1 MIEVKN
7 VSYIYSDSKEKALN
21 NVSFTVND
29 GEIVLCTGRSGC
41 GKSTVIRVI
50 NGLCPG
56 YYGGTIE
63 GLVSID
69 GEITSRM
76 DLTEIS
82 RRVGTLFQDPERQFF
97 ALNVEDEI
105 VFALE
110 WMGIDRDEIKRRLE
124 SVIKRFSL
132 GDIRNNSIAALSEG
146 QKQKVGLA
154 EIVALHGKNIIL
166 DEPTANLDPKSTED
180 LARLLLEL
188 KQEGYCIFIVD
199 HRHYWLNSV
208 ADRVLVMSNGQ
219 IEKEGDFS
227 ILDNEKLQ
235 KEYGLRKAYVTDRR
249 SLLKDLNPTG
259 TDYVVKG
266 EHVAF
271 TYKDGKTIFKD
282 LNFAVPE
289 GINVLIGENGIGKT
303 TLSRLIFG
311 LEKLSGGRIEFKDP
325 KGKKPLQLGSIVLQN
340 TDYQLNMQTVYQ
352 EVAICMTLADGVKP
366 HPDKVMDL
374 LEKLDLSALSYRHPQ
389 SLSGGQKQRLVIACA
404 LAKNPQV
411 LVLDEPTSGL
421 DGANMQ
427 RIKNILYEFATDG
440 RAALV
445 ITHDLELID
454 DENLKALRLEK
465 EMV

>member
-7 VSYIYSDSKEKALN
+7 VSYTYSDSKEKALN

-50 NGLCPG
+50 NGLCPD
-56 YYGGTIE
+56 YYGGTLE
-63 GLVSID
+63 GSVSLN
-69 GEITSRM
+69 GENSAEM

-110 WMGIDRDEIKRRLE
+110 WMGLSRDEIKRRLE

-132 GDIRNNSIAALSEG
+132 EDIRNNSIAALSEG

-166 DEPTANLDPKSTED
+166 DEPTANLDPQSTED
-180 LARLLLEL
+180 LARLLFEL

-199 HRHYWLNSV
+199 HRHYWLNAI
-208 ADRVLVMSNGQ
+208 ADRVLIMSNGK
-219 IEKEGDFS
+219 IEKEGKFS
-227 ILDNEKLQ
+227 ILDNASLQ

-249 SLLKDLNPTG
+249 SLLKDLDPCG

-271 TYKDGKTIFKD
+271 SYKDGKTIFKD

-311 LEKLSGGRIEFKDP
+311 LEKLSGGKIEFKDP

-352 EVAICMTLADGVKP
+352 EVAICMTLADGVKAQP
-366 HPDKVMDL
+366 RKVMEL

-427 RIKNILYEFATDG
+427 RIKNILHDYAKDG

-454 DENLKALRLEK
+454 DKNLKALRLKK
-465 EMV
+465 ETV

>member
-7 VSYIYSDSKEKALN
+7 VSYTYSDSKEKALN

-50 NGLCPG
+50 NGLCPD
-56 YYGGTIE
+56 YYSGTLE
-63 GLVSID
+63 GSVSLN
-69 GEITSRM
+69 GENSAGM

-82 RRVGTLFQDPERQFF
+82 RKVGTLFQDPERQFF

-105 VFALE
+105 AFALE

-124 SVIKRFSL
+124 RVIKRFSL
-132 GDIRNNSIAALSEG
+132 ECIRNNSIAALSEG

-166 DEPTANLDPKSTED
+166 DEPTANLDPQSTED
-180 LARLLLEL
+180 LARLLFEL

-199 HRHYWLNSV
+199 HRHYWLNAI
-208 ADRVLVMSNGQ
+208 ADRVLIMSNGK
-219 IEKEGDFS
+219 IEKEGNFS
-227 ILDNEKLQ
+227 ILDNASLQ

-249 SLLKDLNPTG
+249 ALLKDLDPWG

-271 TYKDGKTIFKD
+271 SYKDGKTIFKD

-311 LEKLSGGRIEFKDP
+311 LEKLKGGKIEFKDP
-325 KGKKPLQLGSIVLQN
+325 KGTKPLQLGSIVLQN

-352 EVAICMTLADGVKP
+352 EVAICMTLAEGIKP
-366 HPDKVMDL
+366 QPGKVMEL

-427 RIKNILYEFATDG
+427 RIKNILHDYAKDG

-454 DENLKALRLEK
+454 DKNLKALRLKK
-465 EMV
+465 ETV

>member
-7 VSYIYSDSKEKALN
+7 VSYTYSDSREKALN

-50 NGLCPG
+50 NGLCPD
-56 YYGGTIE
+56 YYGGTLE
-63 GLVSID
+63 GSVSLN
-69 GEITSRM
+69 GENSAEM

-105 VFALE
+105 AFALE

-124 SVIKRFSL
+124 RVIKRFSL
-132 GDIRNNSIAALSEG
+132 ESIRNNSIAALSEG

-235 KEYGLRKAYVTDRR
+235 KEYGLRKAYVTDIR
-249 SLLKDLNPTG
+249 SLLKDLNPTD
-259 TDYVVKG
+259 TEYVVKG

-311 LEKLSGGRIEFKDP
+311 LEKLSGGKIEFKDP

-352 EVAICMTLADGVKP
+352 EVAICMTLAEGVKP
-366 HPDKVMDL
+366 QPGKVMEL

-427 RIKNILYEFATDG
+427 RIKNILHDYAKDG

-454 DENLKALRLEK
+454 DKNLKALRLKK
-465 EMV
+465 ESV

>member
-7 VSYIYSDSKEKALN
+7 VSYTYSDSKEKALN

-50 NGLCPG
+50 NGLCPD
-56 YYGGTIE
+56 YYGGTLE
-63 GLVSID
+63 GSVSLN
-69 GEITSRM
+69 GENSAEM

-105 VFALE
+105 AFALE

-124 SVIKRFSL
+124 RVIKRFSL
-132 GDIRNNSIAALSEG
+132 ERIRNNSIAALSEG

-166 DEPTANLDPKSTED
+166 DEPTANLDPQSTED
-180 LARLLLEL
+180 LARLLFEL
-188 KQEGYCIFIVD
+188 KHEGYCIFIVD
-199 HRHYWLNSV
+199 HRHYWLNAI
-208 ADRVLVMSNGQ
+208 ADRVLIMSDGK
-219 IEKEGDFS
+219 IEKEGNFFFFFNAS
-227 ILDNEKLQ
+227 LQ
-235 KEYGLRKAYVTDRR
+235 KEYGLRKAYVTDKI
-249 SLLKDLNPTG
+249 SLLKDLDPCG

-271 TYKDGKTIFKD
+271 TYKDSKTIFKD

-311 LEKLSGGRIEFKDP
+311 LEKLSGGKIEFKDP

-352 EVAICMTLADGVKP
+352 EVAICMTLAEGIKP
-366 HPDKVMDL
+366 QPGKVMEL

-427 RIKNILYEFATDG
+427 RIKNILHDYAKDG

-454 DENLKALRLEK
+454 DKNLKALRLKK
-465 EMV
+465 ESV

>member
-7 VSYIYSDSKEKALN
+7 VSYTYSDSKEKALN

-50 NGLCPG
+50 NGLCPS
-56 YYGGTIE
+56 YYGGTLE
-63 GLVSID
+63 GSVSID
-69 GEITSRM
+69 SEITASM
-76 DLTEIS
+76 DLTGIS
-82 RRVGTLFQDPERQFF
+82 RKVGTLFQDPERQFF

-110 WMGIDRDEIKRRLE
+110 WMGLSRDEIKRRLE

-132 GDIRNNSIAALSEG
+132 EDIRNNSIAALSEG

-166 DEPTANLDPKSTED
+166 DEPTANLDPQSTED
-180 LARLLLEL
+180 LARLLFEL

-199 HRHYWLNSV
+199 HRHYWLNAI
-208 ADRVLVMSNGQ
+208 ADRVLIMSNGK
-219 IEKEGDFS
+219 IEKEGNFS
-227 ILDNEKLQ
+227 ILDNASLQ

-249 SLLKDLNPTG
+249 ALLKDLDPWG

-271 TYKDGKTIFKD
+271 SYKDGKTIFKD

-311 LEKLSGGRIEFKDP
+311 LEKLKGGKIEFKDP
-325 KGKKPLQLGSIVLQN
+325 KG
-340 TDYQLNMQTVYQ
+340 
-352 EVAICMTLADGVKP
+352 
-366 HPDKVMDL
+366 
-374 LEKLDLSALSYRHPQ
+374 EKTAAAWQY
-389 SLSGGQKQRLVIACA
+389 
-404 LAKNPQV
+404 
-411 LVLDEPTSGL
+411 
-421 DGANMQ
+421 
-427 RIKNILYEFATDG
+427 
-440 RAALV
+440 RAA
-445 ITHDLELID
+445 EY
-454 DENLKALRLEK
+454 RLPVK
-465 EMV
+465 YADRISGSCYMYDFGRGN

>member
-311 LEKLSGGRIEFKDP
+311 LEKLSGGKIEFKDP

>member
-7 VSYIYSDSKEKALN
+7 VSYTYSDSKEKALN

-50 NGLCPG
+50 NGLCPD
-56 YYGGTIE
+56 YYSGTLE
-63 GLVSID
+63 GSVSLN
-69 GEITSRM
+69 GENSAEM

-105 VFALE
+105 AFALE

-124 SVIKRFSL
+124 RVIKRFSL
-132 GDIRNNSIAALSEG
+132 ECIRNNSIAALSEG

-166 DEPTANLDPKSTED
+166 DEPTANLDPQSTED
-180 LARLLLEL
+180 LARLLFEL

-199 HRHYWLNSV
+199 HRHYWLNAI
-208 ADRVLVMSNGQ
+208 ADRVLIMSNGK
-219 IEKEGDFS
+219 IEKEGNFS
-227 ILDNEKLQ
+227 ILDNASLQ

-249 SLLKDLNPTG
+249 ALLKDLDPWG

-271 TYKDGKTIFKD
+271 SYKDGKTIFKD

-311 LEKLSGGRIEFKDP
+311 LEKLKGGKIEFKDP
-325 KGKKPLQLGSIVLQN
+325 KGTKPLQLGSIVLQN

-352 EVAICMTLADGVKP
+352 EVAICMTLAEGIKP
-366 HPDKVMDL
+366 QPGKVMEL

-427 RIKNILYEFATDG
+427 RIKNILHDYAKDG

-454 DENLKALRLEK
+454 DKNLKALRLKK
-465 EMV
+465 ESV

>member
-7 VSYIYSDSKEKALN
+7 VSYTYSDSKEKALN

-50 NGLCPG
+50 NGLCPD
-56 YYGGTIE
+56 YYGGTLE
-63 GLVSID
+63 GSVSLN
-69 GEITSRM
+69 GENSAGM

-105 VFALE
+105 AFALE

-124 SVIKRFSL
+124 RVIKRFSL
-132 GDIRNNSIAALSEG
+132 ERIRNNSIAALSEG

-166 DEPTANLDPKSTED
+166 DEPTANLDPQSTED
-180 LARLLLEL
+180 LARLLFEL

-199 HRHYWLNSV
+199 HRHYWLNAI
-208 ADRVLVMSNGQ
+208 ADRVLIMSNGK
-219 IEKEGDFS
+219 IEKEGNFS
-227 ILDNEKLQ
+227 ILDNASLQ

-249 SLLKDLNPTG
+249 ALLKDLEPNG
-259 TDYVVKG
+259 DDYVVKG

-271 TYKDGKTIFKD
+271 TYKDSKTIFKD
-282 LNFAVPE
+282 LSFAVPE

-311 LEKLSGGRIEFKDP
+311 LEKLSGGKIEFKDP

-352 EVAICMTLADGVKP
+352 EVAICMTLAEGIKP
-366 HPDKVMDL
+366 QPGKVMEL

-427 RIKNILYEFATDG
+427 RIKNILHDYAKDG

-454 DENLKALRLEK
+454 DKNLKALRLKK
-465 EMV
+465 ETV

>member
-7 VSYIYSDSKEKALN
+7 VSYTYSDSKEKALN

-50 NGLCPG
+50 NGLCPD
-56 YYGGTIE
+56 YYGGTLE
-63 GLVSID
+63 GSVSLN
-69 GEITSRM
+69 GENSAEM

-105 VFALE
+105 AFALE

-124 SVIKRFSL
+124 RVIKRFSL
-132 GDIRNNSIAALSEG
+132 ESIRNNSIAALSEG

-166 DEPTANLDPKSTED
+166 DEPTANLDPQSTED
-180 LARLLLEL
+180 LARLLFEL

-199 HRHYWLNSV
+199 HRHYWLNAI
-208 ADRVLVMSNGQ
+208 ADRVLIMSDGK
-219 IEKEGDFS
+219 IEKEGNFS
-227 ILDNEKLQ
+227 ILDNASLQ

-249 SLLKDLNPTG
+249 ALLKDLDPWG

-311 LEKLSGGRIEFKDP
+311 LEKLSGGKIEFKDP

-352 EVAICMTLADGVKP
+352 EVAICMTLADVVKP
-366 HPDKVMDL
+366 QPGKVMEL

-427 RIKNILYEFATDG
+427 RIKNILHDYAKDG

-454 DENLKALRLEK
+454 DKNLKALRLKK
-465 EMV
+465 ESV

>member
-311 LEKLSGGRIEFKDP
+311 LEKLSGGKIEFKDP

-427 RIKNILYEFATDG
+427 RIKNILYEFANDG

-465 EMV
+465 EKV

>member
-50 NGLCPG
+50 NGLCPS

-97 ALNVEDEI
+97 TLNVEDEI

>member
-7 VSYIYSDSKEKALN
+7 VSYTYSDSKEKALS

-50 NGLCPG
+50 NGLCPS

>member
-7 VSYIYSDSKEKALN
+7 VSYTYSDSKEKALN

-50 NGLCPG
+50 NGLCPD
-56 YYGGTIE
+56 YYSGTLE
-63 GLVSID
+63 GSVSLN
-69 GEITSRM
+69 GENSAEM

-105 VFALE
+105 AFALE

-124 SVIKRFSL
+124 RVIKRFSL
-132 GDIRNNSIAALSEG
+132 ESIRNNSIAALSEG

-166 DEPTANLDPKSTED
+166 DEPTANLDPQSTED
-180 LARLLLEL
+180 LARLLFEL

-199 HRHYWLNSV
+199 HRHYWLNAI
-208 ADRVLVMSNGQ
+208 ADRVLIMSNGK
-219 IEKEGDFS
+219 IEKEGNFS
-227 ILDNEKLQ
+227 ILDNASLQ

-249 SLLKDLNPTG
+249 SLLKDLDPWG

-311 LEKLSGGRIEFKDP
+311 LEKLSGGKIEFKDP

-366 HPDKVMDL
+366 QPGKVMEL

-427 RIKNILYEFATDG
+427 RIKNILHDYAKDG

-454 DENLKALRLEK
+454 DKNLKALRLKK
-465 EMV
+465 ETV

>member
-311 LEKLSGGRIEFKDP
+311 LEKLSGGKIEFKDP

-366 HPDKVMDL
+366 HPDKVMEL

>member
-7 VSYIYSDSKEKALN
+7 VSYTYSDSKEKALN

-50 NGLCPG
+50 NGLCPS
-56 YYGGTIE
+56 YYGGTLE
-63 GLVSID
+63 GSVSID
-69 GEITSRM
+69 SEITASM
-76 DLTEIS
+76 DLTGIS
-82 RRVGTLFQDPERQFF
+82 RKVGTLFQDPERQFF

-110 WMGIDRDEIKRRLE
+110 WMGLSRDEIKRRLE

-132 GDIRNNSIAALSEG
+132 EDIRNNSIAALSEG

-166 DEPTANLDPKSTED
+166 DEPTANLDPQSTED
-180 LARLLLEL
+180 LARLLFEL

-199 HRHYWLNSV
+199 HRHYWLNAI
-208 ADRVLVMSNGQ
+208 ADRVLIMSNGK
-219 IEKEGDFS
+219 IEKEGNFS
-227 ILDNEKLQ
+227 ILDNASLQ

-249 SLLKDLNPTG
+249 ALLKDLEPNG
-259 TDYVVKG
+259 DDYVVKG

-271 TYKDGKTIFKD
+271 SYKDGKTIFKD

-311 LEKLSGGRIEFKDP
+311 LEKLSGGKIEFKEP

-352 EVAICMTLADGVKP
+352 EVAICMTLAEGIKP
-366 HPDKVMDL
+366 QPGKVMEL

-427 RIKNILYEFATDG
+427 RIKNILHDYAKDG

-454 DENLKALRLEK
+454 DKNLKALRLKK
-465 EMV
+465 ETV

>member
-7 VSYIYSDSKEKALN
+7 VSYTYSDSKEKALS

-50 NGLCPG
+50 NGLCPS
-56 YYGGTIE
+56 YYGGTLE
-63 GLVSID
+63 GAVSID
-69 GEITSRM
+69 GENTASM

-110 WMGIDRDEIKRRLE
+110 WMGLSRDEIKRRLE

-132 GDIRNNSIAALSEG
+132 EEIRSNSIAALSEG

-180 LARLLLEL
+180 LARLLYEL
-188 KQEGYCIFIVD
+188 KKEGYCIFIVD
-199 HRHYWLNSV
+199 HRHYWLNAI
-208 ADRVLVMSNGQ
+208 ADRVLIMSGGQ
-219 IEKEGDFS
+219 IEKEGNFS
-227 ILDNEKLQ
+227 LLDSASLQ
-235 KEYGLRKAYVTDRR
+235 QEYGLRKAYVTDRR
-249 SLLKDLNPTG
+249 ALLKDLDPNG
-259 TDYVVKG
+259 EDYVVKG

-271 TYKDGKTIFKD
+271 TYKDGKTIFKN

-311 LEKLSGGRIEFKDP
+311 LEKLSGGKIVFKDP

-352 EVAICMTLADGVKP
+352 EVAICMTLSDGVKP
-366 HPDKVMDL
+366 HTDKVMEL
-374 LEKLDLSALSYRHPQ
+374 LKKLDLDSLSYRHPQ

-421 DGANMQ
+421 DGANML
-427 RIKNILYEFATDG
+427 RIKNILHDFAKDG

-454 DENLKALRLEK
+454 DENLKALRLKK
-465 EMV
+465 EQL

>member
-50 NGLCPG
+50 NGLCPS

-311 LEKLSGGRIEFKDP
+311 LEKLSGGKIEFKDP

>member
-7 VSYIYSDSKEKALN
+7 VSYTYSDSKEKALN

-50 NGLCPG
+50 NGLCPD
-56 YYGGTIE
+56 YYGGTLE
-63 GLVSID
+63 GSVSLN
-69 GEITSRM
+69 GENSAEM

-105 VFALE
+105 AFALE

-124 SVIKRFSL
+124 RVIKRFSL
-132 GDIRNNSIAALSEG
+132 ESIRNNSIAALSEG

-166 DEPTANLDPKSTED
+166 DEPTANLDPQSTED
-180 LARLLLEL
+180 LARLLFEL

-199 HRHYWLNSV
+199 HRHYWLNAI
-208 ADRVLVMSNGQ
+208 ADRVLIMSDGK
-219 IEKEGDFS
+219 IEKEGNFS
-227 ILDNEKLQ
+227 ILDNASLQ

-249 SLLKDLNPTG
+249 ALLKDLDPWG

-311 LEKLSGGRIEFKDP
+311 LEKLSGGKIEFKDP

-366 HPDKVMDL
+366 QPGKVMEL

-427 RIKNILYEFATDG
+427 RIKNILHDYAKDG

-454 DENLKALRLEK
+454 DKNLKALRLKK
-465 EMV
+465 ESV

>member
-7 VSYIYSDSKEKALN
+7 VSYTYSDSKEKALN

-50 NGLCPG
+50 NGLCPD
-56 YYGGTIE
+56 YYGGTLE
-63 GLVSID
+63 GSVSLN
-69 GEITSRM
+69 GENSAEM

-82 RRVGTLFQDPERQFF
+82 RRVGTLFQNPERQFF

-105 VFALE
+105 AFALE
-110 WMGIDRDEIKRRLE
+110 WMGLSRDEIKRRLE
-124 SVIKRFSL
+124 RVIKRFSL
-132 GDIRNNSIAALSEG
+132 EGIRNNSIAALSEG

-166 DEPTANLDPKSTED
+166 DEPTANLDPQSTED
-180 LARLLLEL
+180 LARLLFEL

-199 HRHYWLNSV
+199 HRHYWLNAI
-208 ADRVLVMSNGQ
+208 ADRVLIMSDGK
-219 IEKEGDFS
+219 IEKEGNFS
-227 ILDNEKLQ
+227 ILDNASLQ

-249 SLLKDLNPTG
+249 ALLKDLDPWG

-311 LEKLSGGRIEFKDP
+311 LEKLSGGKIEFKDP

-366 HPDKVMDL
+366 QPGKVMEL

-427 RIKNILYEFATDG
+427 RIKNILHDYAKDG

-454 DENLKALRLEK
+454 DKNLKALRLKK
-465 EMV
+465 ESV

>member
-7 VSYIYSDSKEKALN
+7 VSYTYSDSKEKALN

-50 NGLCPG
+50 NGLCPD
-56 YYGGTIE
+56 YYGGTLE
-63 GLVSID
+63 GSVSLN
-69 GEITSRM
+69 GENSAGM

-82 RRVGTLFQDPERQFF
+82 RKVGTLFQDPERQFF

-105 VFALE
+105 AFALE

-124 SVIKRFSL
+124 RVIKRFSL
-132 GDIRNNSIAALSEG
+132 ESIRNNSIAALSEG

-166 DEPTANLDPKSTED
+166 DEPTANLDPQSTED
-180 LARLLLEL
+180 LARLLFEL
-188 KQEGYCIFIVD
+188 KQEGYCIFIAD
-199 HRHYWLNSV
+199 HRHYWLNAI
-208 ADRVLVMSNGQ
+208 ADRVLIMSNGK
-219 IEKEGDFS
+219 IEKEGNFS
-227 ILDNEKLQ
+227 ILDNASLQ

-249 SLLKDLNPTG
+249 ALLKDLDPWG

-271 TYKDGKTIFKD
+271 SYKDGKTIFKD
-282 LNFAVPE
+282 LSFAVPE

-311 LEKLSGGRIEFKDP
+311 LEKLSGGKIEFKEP

-352 EVAICMTLADGVKP
+352 EVAICMTLAEGVKP
-366 HPDKVMDL
+366 QPGKVMEL

-427 RIKNILYEFATDG
+427 RIKNILHDYAKDG

-454 DENLKALRLEK
+454 DKNLKALRLKK
-465 EMV
+465 ESV

>member
-7 VSYIYSDSKEKALN
+7 VSYTYSDSKEKALN

-50 NGLCPG
+50 NGLCPD
-56 YYGGTIE
+56 YYGGTLE
-63 GLVSID
+63 GSVSLN
-69 GEITSRM
+69 GENSAGM

-82 RRVGTLFQDPERQFF
+82 RKVGTLFQDPERQFF

-110 WMGIDRDEIKRRLE
+110 WMGLSRDEIKRRLE

-132 GDIRNNSIAALSEG
+132 EDIRNNSIAALSEG

-166 DEPTANLDPKSTED
+166 DEPTANLDPQSTED
-180 LARLLLEL
+180 LARLLFEL

-199 HRHYWLNSV
+199 HRHYWLNAI
-208 ADRVLVMSNGQ
+208 ADRVLIMSNGK
-219 IEKEGDFS
+219 IEKEGNFS
-227 ILDNEKLQ
+227 ILDNASLQ

-249 SLLKDLNPTG
+249 ALLKDLEPNG
-259 TDYVVKG
+259 DDYVVKG

-271 TYKDGKTIFKD
+271 SYKDGKTIFKD

-311 LEKLSGGRIEFKDP
+311 LEKLSGGKIEFKEP

-352 EVAICMTLADGVKP
+352 EVAICMTLAEGIKP
-366 HPDKVMDL
+366 QPGKVMEL

-427 RIKNILYEFATDG
+427 RIKNILHDYAKDG

-454 DENLKALRLEK
+454 DKNLKALRLKK
-465 EMV
+465 ETV

>member
-7 VSYIYSDSKEKALN
+7 VSYTYSDSKEKALN

-50 NGLCPG
+50 NGLCPD
-56 YYGGTIE
+56 YYGGTLE
-63 GLVSID
+63 GSVSLN
-69 GEITSRM
+69 GENSAEM

-105 VFALE
+105 AFALE

-124 SVIKRFSL
+124 RVIKRFSL
-132 GDIRNNSIAALSEG
+132 ESIRNNSIAALSEG

-166 DEPTANLDPKSTED
+166 DEPTANLDPQSTED
-180 LARLLLEL
+180 LARLLFEL

-199 HRHYWLNSV
+199 HRHYWLNAI
-208 ADRVLVMSNGQ
+208 ADRVLIMSDGK
-219 IEKEGDFS
+219 IEKEGNFS
-227 ILDNEKLQ
+227 ILDNASLQ

-249 SLLKDLNPTG
+249 ALLKDLDPWG

-311 LEKLSGGRIEFKDP
+311 LEKLSGGKIEFKDP

-352 EVAICMTLADGVKP
+352 EVAICMTLAEGVKP
-366 HPDKVMDL
+366 QPGKVMEL

-427 RIKNILYEFATDG
+427 RIKNILHDYAKDG

-454 DENLKALRLEK
+454 DKNLKALRLKK
-465 EMV
+465 ESV

>member
-7 VSYIYSDSKEKALN
+7 VSYTYSDSKEKALN

-50 NGLCPG
+50 NGLCPD
-56 YYGGTIE
+56 YYGGTLE
-63 GLVSID
+63 GSVSLN
-69 GEITSRM
+69 GENSAEM

-105 VFALE
+105 AFALE

-124 SVIKRFSL
+124 RVIKRFSL
-132 GDIRNNSIAALSEG
+132 ESIRNNSIAALSEG

-166 DEPTANLDPKSTED
+166 DEPTANLDPQSTED
-180 LARLLLEL
+180 LARLLFEL

-199 HRHYWLNSV
+199 HRHYWLNAI
-208 ADRVLVMSNGQ
+208 ADRVLIMSDGK
-219 IEKEGDFS
+219 IEKEGNFS
-227 ILDNEKLQ
+227 ILDNASLQ

-249 SLLKDLNPTG
+249 ALLKDLDPWG

-271 TYKDGKTIFKD
+271 TYKDSKTIFKD

-311 LEKLSGGRIEFKDP
+311 LEKLSGGKIEFKDP

-352 EVAICMTLADGVKP
+352 EVAICMTLAEGVKP
-366 HPDKVMDL
+366 QPGKVMEL

-427 RIKNILYEFATDG
+427 RIKNILHDYAKDG

-454 DENLKALRLEK
+454 DKNLKALRLKK
-465 EMV
+465 ESI

>member
-7 VSYIYSDSKEKALN
+7 VSYTYSDSKEKALN

-50 NGLCPG
+50 NGLCPD
-56 YYGGTIE
+56 YYSGTLE
-63 GLVSID
+63 GSVSLN
-69 GEITSRM
+69 GENSAEM

-105 VFALE
+105 AFALE

-124 SVIKRFSL
+124 RVIKRFSL
-132 GDIRNNSIAALSEG
+132 ERIRNNSIAALSEG

-166 DEPTANLDPKSTED
+166 DEPTANLDPQSTED
-180 LARLLLEL
+180 LARLLFEL

-199 HRHYWLNSV
+199 HRHYWLNAI
-208 ADRVLVMSNGQ
+208 ADRVLIMSDGK
-219 IEKEGDFS
+219 IEKEGNFS
-227 ILDNEKLQ
+227 ILDNASLQ

-249 SLLKDLNPTG
+249 ALLKDLEPNG
-259 TDYVVKG
+259 DDYVVKG

-271 TYKDGKTIFKD
+271 SYKDGKTIFKD

-311 LEKLSGGRIEFKDP
+311 LEKLSGGKIEFKDP

-352 EVAICMTLADGVKP
+352 EVAICMTLAEGVKP
-366 HPDKVMDL
+366 QSGKVMEL

-427 RIKNILYEFATDG
+427 RIKNILHDYAKDG

-454 DENLKALRLEK
+454 DKNLKALRLKK
-465 EMV
+465 ESV

>member
-7 VSYIYSDSKEKALN
+7 VSYTYSDSKEKALN

-50 NGLCPG
+50 NGLCPD
-56 YYGGTIE
+56 YYSGTLE
-63 GLVSID
+63 GSVSLN
-69 GEITSRM
+69 GENSAEM

-105 VFALE
+105 AFALE

-124 SVIKRFSL
+124 RVIKRFSL
-132 GDIRNNSIAALSEG
+132 ECIRNNSIAALSEG

-166 DEPTANLDPKSTED
+166 DEPTANLDPQSTED
-180 LARLLLEL
+180 LARLLFEL

-199 HRHYWLNSV
+199 HRHYWLNAI
-208 ADRVLVMSNGQ
+208 ADRVLIMSDGK
-219 IEKEGDFS
+219 IEKEGNFS
-227 ILDNEKLQ
+227 ILDNASLQ

-249 SLLKDLNPTG
+249 ALLKDLDPWG

-311 LEKLSGGRIEFKDP
+311 LEKLSGGKIEFKDP

-352 EVAICMTLADGVKP
+352 EVAICMTLAEGIKP
-366 HPDKVMDL
+366 QPGKVMEL

-427 RIKNILYEFATDG
+427 RIKNILHDYAKDG

-454 DENLKALRLEK
+454 DKNLKALRLKK
-465 EMV
+465 ETV

>member
-7 VSYIYSDSKEKALN
+7 VSYTYSDSKEKALS

-50 NGLCPG
+50 NGLCPS
-56 YYGGTIE
+56 YYGGTLE
-63 GLVSID
+63 GAVSID
-69 GEITSRM
+69 GENTASM

-110 WMGIDRDEIKRRLE
+110 WMGLSRDEIKRRLE

-132 GDIRNNSIAALSEG
+132 EEIRNNSIAALSEG

-282 LNFAVPE
+282 LNFAIPE

>member
-7 VSYIYSDSKEKALN
+7 VSYTYSDSKEKALN

-50 NGLCPG
+50 NGLCPD
-56 YYGGTIE
+56 YYGGTLE
-63 GLVSID
+63 GSVSLN
-69 GEITSRM
+69 GENSAGM

-105 VFALE
+105 AFALE

-124 SVIKRFSL
+124 RVIKRFSL
-132 GDIRNNSIAALSEG
+132 ERIRNNSIAALSEG

-166 DEPTANLDPKSTED
+166 DEPTANLDPQSTED
-180 LARLLLEL
+180 LARLLFEL

-199 HRHYWLNSV
+199 HRHYWLNAI
-208 ADRVLVMSNGQ
+208 ADRVLIMSNGK
-219 IEKEGDFS
+219 IEKEGNFS
-227 ILDNEKLQ
+227 ILDNASLQ

-249 SLLKDLNPTG
+249 ALLKDLEPNG
-259 TDYVVKG
+259 DDYVVKG

-271 TYKDGKTIFKD
+271 SYKDGKTIFKD

-311 LEKLSGGRIEFKDP
+311 LEKLSGGKIEFKEP

-352 EVAICMTLADGVKP
+352 EVAICVTLAEGVKP
-366 HPDKVMDL
+366 QPGKVMEL

-427 RIKNILYEFATDG
+427 RIKNILHDYAKDG

-454 DENLKALRLEK
+454 DKNLKALRLKK
-465 EMV
+465 ESV

>member
-7 VSYIYSDSKEKALN
+7 VSYTYSDSKEKALN
-21 NVSFTVND
+21 DVSFTVND

-50 NGLCPG
+50 NGLCPS
-56 YYGGTIE
+56 YYGGTLE
-63 GLVSID
+63 GSVSID
-69 GEITSRM
+69 SEITASM
-76 DLTEIS
+76 DLTGIS
-82 RRVGTLFQDPERQFF
+82 RKVGTLFQDPERQFF

-110 WMGIDRDEIKRRLE
+110 WMGFSRDEIKRRLE

-132 GDIRNNSIAALSEG
+132 EDIRNNSIAALSEG

-166 DEPTANLDPKSTED
+166 DEPTANLDPQSTED
-180 LARLLLEL
+180 LARLLFEL

-199 HRHYWLNSV
+199 HRHYWLNAI
-208 ADRVLVMSNGQ
+208 ADRVLIMSNGK
-219 IEKEGDFS
+219 IEKEGNFS
-227 ILDNEKLQ
+227 ILDNASLQ

-249 SLLKDLNPTG
+249 ALLKDLEPNG
-259 TDYVVKG
+259 DDYVVKG

-271 TYKDGKTIFKD
+271 SYKDGKTIFKD

-311 LEKLSGGRIEFKDP
+311 LEKLSGGKIEFKDP

-352 EVAICMTLADGVKP
+352 EVAICVTLAEGVKP
-366 HPDKVMDL
+366 QPGKVMEL
-374 LEKLDLSALSYRHPQ
+374 LENLDLSALSYRHPQ

-427 RIKNILYEFATDG
+427 RIKNILHDYAKDG

-454 DENLKALRLEK
+454 DKNLKALRLKK
-465 EMV
+465 ESV